1 MRDPSL
7 DMKISTLL
15 HLVLLST
22 QPDPV
27 QSSKGY
33 DSRTEVIFCPV
44 EISG

>member
-15 HLVLLST
+15 PLVLLSS
-22 QPDPV
+22 QSDPV

-33 DSRTEVIFCPV
+33 DIRTEVIFCPV